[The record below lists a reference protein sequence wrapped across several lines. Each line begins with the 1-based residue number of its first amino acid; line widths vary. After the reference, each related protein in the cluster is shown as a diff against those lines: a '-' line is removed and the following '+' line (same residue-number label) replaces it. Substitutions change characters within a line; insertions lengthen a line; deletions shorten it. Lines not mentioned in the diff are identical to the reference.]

1 MTLPD
6 FSKIQRLAVFIPSW
20 VGDAVM
26 AMPTLRALRELLP
39 DASITCVCRSYVRPI
54 VDAAPWHDGLIVTRR
69 PGQPG
74 RDGLTLAARL
84 RRRRFDAAVLLTN
97 SFRSAAVAR
106 LAGIPRRIG
115 YDRDGRAA
123 LLTDRLLP
131 LNRRGEFVPTPA
143 VDYYLGLAKYL
154 GADQPDRQ
162 ATLFTRPA
170 DDAWADRLLAA
181 IAPNRPRVVLC
192 PGAAT
197 KGEAKLWPTDRF
209 AALADRLARDHG
221 ATILLSG
228 APKERDLLDEV
239 AAESESPLVNLLNH
253 PVNLRRFKS
262 ICRRCDLMV
271 ANDTGSRH
279 IGVAM
284 ATPTV
289 ALFGPTDPEWTR
301 LDAPHESVIR
311 STAADFAMAGIDLQA
326 AADAAAAHLAAGLPV
341 GAP

>member
-6 FSKIQRLAVFIPSW
+6 FSKIQRAVVFMPSW

-26 AMPTLRALRELLP
+26 AMPTLRALDDLLP

-54 VDAAPWHDGLIVTRR
+54 IDAAPWHDGLVITRR
-69 PGQPG
+69 PGQPPREG
-74 RDGLTLAARL
+74 TTLAARL

-143 VDYYLGLAKYL
+143 VDYYLGIAKYM
-154 GADQPDRQ
+154 GSEQPGRRMS
-162 ATLFTRPA
+162 LFTRPA
-170 DDAWADRLLAA
+170 DDAWADRLLAK
-181 IAPNRPRVVLC
+181 IAPRRPRVLLC

-197 KGEAKLWPTDRF
+197 KGEAKLWPTGRF

-239 AAESESPLVNLLNH
+239 AAMAAAPITNLLNH
-253 PVNLRRFKS
+253 PANLRRFKS

-284 ATPTV
+284 GTPTV

-301 LDAPHESVIR
+301 LDAPHETVIR
-311 STAADFAMAGIDLQA
+311 STSPDFAMAGIDVDTVV
-326 AADAAAAHLAAGLPV
+326 DAATQRLATAQPTGSP
-341 GAP
+341 